1 MPNLVGIGNSQV
13 PTNAMLGGL
22 AYQDPAHAN
31 LTSVEIENIA
41 AIKASIT
48 DNAAHDIQDIF
59 VYDTR
64 KDSDGGAWR
73 KRCQDHSWYNE
84 TLGTQ
89 QRGNRREFPAVAVIV
104 GYNNGFIIYDGDDPN
119 MSMWMEF
126 WQYQNNASGATQW
139 WGGSGNIK
147 SIAAMNGDIVMS
159 VTTGARCI
167 RFLKDKCSIFYSPGS
182 GDFNVLG
189 GIANRNDAYTVWTP
203 TDNDYKEIMNSQTNH
218 VAIGVLPN
226 APTDPE
232 TGLPKTT
239 MAIACSQGATVIND
253 AYNSLRNIGNG
264 GAYDIQGTTS
274 GYQEIR
280 KVFIAHNKL
289 YLLSDPRLLYTFPLP
304 WNATTSSGT
313 LSGYDGIVW
322 LQALQID
329 VNAASTCTGL
339 LVKNNKDV
347 VVGTPT
353 DLILVKP
360 NYLSPSNIFNAG
372 DGREN
377 AVIGKDYNSGWQHGT
392 HGIATLCDCPGLI
405 DEAKEYVLNGLGTLT
420 TGWTAGGGGTFS
432 ATGVF
437 QYVISGGGNH
447 AVYQQ
452 ISGLTVG
459 KSYKMTYTHKN
470 GTTSA
475 YIGPNASSADPNQY
489 FGDST
494 GSSDITKSI
503 VWYAYQTTAYVVI
516 YGIGNATH
524 QWDNVSV
531 RETNDV
537 FGQEKIN
544 NGSFGSNINGWTAGA
559 NTTLSHDGG
568 QLRVTSTSSGSATA
582 YQQLTRLIPGNT
594 YAVNAYVHNA
604 SGSSAQNGARLE
616 VSTSTTV
623 STSMINYTET
633 VPQAQWISVHMR
645 FTASSST
652 MYLHCASLAT
662 SSGRYSVFD
671 FITVR
676 ELVRDRSSKDL
687 SMHVRGHLT
696 RQPVA
701 PGAELHSYGGFNDSA
716 PYGGSRLSLPYS
728 SQFSYG
734 TGNFCVMIWFKTTA
748 GGSET
753 FFRKGT
759 PTHDR
764 GVFEGYVTAVG
775 GAGNIRFVIKDDD
788 NSSNTVL
795 NSAEVGWNDGHWH
808 HYAAMRY
815 NDNMYLFL
823 DGTMNNNIKTD
834 VSHNMTWGGMSEV
847 LEVGS
852 VGGLA
857 NGASNTELA
866 LFRVTSGAPPTAEQ
880 IKKIYQDE
888 KKLFQPNAKC
898 TLYGTSNSVTSVAYD
913 TGTDIIHAGTS
924 SGRSE
929 FSDLIRINNTTT
941 AVDTAISASNG
952 LVAEE

>member
-41 AIKASIT
+41 AIKASIVE
-48 DNAAHDIQDIF
+48 DAVHDIQDIF

-73 KRCQDHSWYNE
+73 KRCQDLSWYNE

-126 WQYQNNASGATQW
+126 WQYANNSSGNTNW

-167 RFLKDKCSIFYSPGS
+167 RFLKDKCSIFYSPAS
-182 GDFNVLG
+182 GDYTIIG
-189 GIANRNDAYTVWTP
+189 GIANRNDAYSSWRP
-203 TDNDYKEIMNSQTNH
+203 SDNDYKEIVNATTNH

-226 APTDPE
+226 APIDIE
-232 TGLPKTT
+232 TGLPRTT
-239 MAIACSQGATVIND
+239 MAIACSQGVTVIND
-253 AYNSLRNIGNG
+253 AYDTLRNAGTG
-264 GAYDIQGTTS
+264 GVFDILGTNS

-289 YLLSDPRLLYTFPLP
+289 YLISDPRLLYSFRLP
-304 WNATTSSGT
+304 WNATSSGGT
-313 LSGYDGIVW
+313 LAGYDGIVW
-322 LQALQID
+322 VNNLQID
-329 VNAASTCTGL
+329 VNAASTCHL
-339 LVKNNKDV
+339 AVKNNKDV
-347 VVGTPT
+347 VVGTPS

-360 NYLSPSNIFNAG
+360 NYLSQSNIFNAG
-372 DGREN
+372 DGRAN

-392 HGIATLCDCPGLI
+392 HGIATLCDCPEPV
-405 DEAKEYVLNGLGTLT
+405 DEGKNYVLNGRGTLT
-420 TGWTAGGGGTFS
+420 TGWTSTGGGTFS

-437 QYVISGGGNH
+437 QYAVTSGNRN
-447 AVYQQ
+447 VYQQ
-452 ISGLTVG
+452 ITGLTVG
-459 KSYKMTYTHKN
+459 KTYKMTYTHKN
-470 GTTSA
+470 GVTSA
-475 YIGPNASSADPNQY
+475 YIGPNNTSADPNQY
-489 FGDST
+489 FGDSA

-516 YGIGNATH
+516 YGIGAGTH

-531 RETNDV
+531 VETNDV
-537 FGQEKIN
+537 FGQEKVN
-544 NGSFGSNINGWTAGA
+544 NGSFSSNINGWTAGA

-568 QLRVTSTSSGSATA
+568 QLRVTSTSSGSATG
-582 YQQLTRLIPGNT
+582 YQTLTDLVPGNQ
-594 YAVNAYVHNA
+594 YAVNGYVHNA

-633 VPQAQWISVHMR
+633 VPQGQWISVHMR
-645 FTASSST
+645 FTAVSST
-652 MYLHCASLAT
+652 MYLHCASMAT
-662 SSGRYSVFD
+662 SSGKYSVFD
-671 FITVR
+671 FVTMR
-676 ELVRDRSSKDL
+676 ECIRDRSTSNL

-728 SQFSYG
+728 SKFNYG
-734 TGNFCVMIWFKTTA
+734 TGEFCAMIWFKTTA
-748 GGSET
+748 GGSEQ
-753 FFRKGT
+753 FFRKGI
-759 PTHDR
+759 PSSDR
-764 GVFEGYVTAVG
+764 GAFEGYVTAVG
-775 GAGNIRFVIKDDD
+775 GAGKIRFVIKDDD

-795 NSAEVGWNDGHWH
+795 NSAEAGWNDGKWH
-808 HYAAMRY
+808 HYVATKS
-815 NDNMYLFL
+815 NDNMTLYL

-834 VSHNMTWGGMSEV
+834 VSHNLTWGGMSEV

-866 LFRVTSGAPPTAEQ
+866 LLKVTSGAPPTAEQ
-880 IKKIYQDE
+880 VKKIYLSE

-898 TLYGTSNSVTSVAYD
+898 TLYGTSNNVTSVAYD
-913 TGTDIIHAGTS
+913 TGTDTVHVGTS

-941 AVDTAISASNG
+941 AVSNAISASNG
-952 LVAEE
+952 FVAEE

>member
-41 AIKASIT
+41 AIKASIA
-48 DNAAHDIQDIF
+48 DNAAHNIQDIF

-73 KRCQDHSWYNE
+73 KRCQHCSWYNE

-104 GYNNGFIIYDGDDPN
+104 GYNNGFIIYDGDDDD

-126 WQYQNNASGATQW
+126 WQYQNNSSGNSNW

-147 SIAAMNGDIVMS
+147 SIAAMNGDILIS
-159 VTTGARCI
+159 NTTGARCI
-167 RFLKDKCSIFYSPGS
+167 RFLKDKCSMMYSPGS
-182 GDFNVLG
+182 GDYNIPG
-189 GIANRNDAYTVWTP
+189 GIVDRNKAYSVWTP
-203 TDNDYKEIMNSQTNH
+203 TDNDYKEIVNSTSNH

-239 MAIACSQGATVIND
+239 MAIACSQGVTIIND
-253 AYNSLRNIGNG
+253 AYNSLRNTGDG
-264 GAYDIQGTTS
+264 GAYDIIGTSS
-274 GYQEIR
+274 GYQEVR

-289 YLLSDPRLLYTFPLP
+289 YLISDPRLLYSFPLP
-304 WNATTSSGT
+304 WNATSSGGT
-313 LSGYDGIVW
+313 LAGYDGIVF
-322 LQALQID
+322 LSALQID
-329 VNAASTCTGL
+329 FNSASTSHL
-339 LVKNNKDV
+339 AVKNNKDV
-347 VVGTPT
+347 VVGTT
-353 DLILVKP
+353 SELILVKP
-360 NYLSPSNIFNAG
+360 NYNSPSNIFNAG

-392 HGIATLCDCPGLI
+392 HGIATLCDCPEPV
-405 DEAKEYVLNGLGTLT
+405 DEGKNYVLNPRGTLN
-420 TGWTAGGGGTFS
+420 TGWTAGGGGTFTT
-432 ATGVF
+432 TGVF

-447 AVYQQ
+447 SVYQQ
-452 ISGLTVG
+452 ITGLTVG

-470 GTTSA
+470 GHTSA
-475 YIGPNASSADPNQY
+475 YIGPNTSSADPNQY

-494 GSSDITKSI
+494 GSSDITKSV

-516 YGIGNATH
+516 YGIDNGTH

-531 RETNDV
+531 VETNDV

-544 NGSFGSNINGWTAGA
+544 NGSFSSNISGWTAGA

-568 QLRVTSTSSGSATA
+568 QLRVTSTSSGSATG
-582 YQQLTRLIPGNT
+582 YQQLTRLVPGNQ

-604 SGSSAQNGARLE
+604 SGTSAQNGARLE

-633 VPQAQWISVHMR
+633 VPQGQWISVHMR

-671 FITVR
+671 FISIR
-676 ELVRDRSSKDL
+676 ECIRDRSTSNL
-687 SMHVRGHLT
+687 SMHVRGHIT

-701 PGAELHSYGGFNDSA
+701 PGAELHSYGGFSDSA

-728 SQFSYG
+728 SQFNYG

-748 GGSET
+748 GGSEQ
-753 FFRKGT
+753 FFRKGI
-759 PTHDR
+759 PSSDR
-764 GVFEGYVTAVG
+764 GAFEGYVTAVG

-788 NSSNTVL
+788 NSSATVL
-795 NSAEVGWNDGHWH
+795 NSAQQGWNDGLWH
-808 HYAAMRY
+808 HYVATKS
-815 NDNMYLFL
+815 NDNMYLYL
-823 DGTMNNNIKTD
+823 DGTMNNNVKTD

-866 LFRVTSGAPPTAEQ
+866 LLRVTSGAPPTAEQ
-880 IKKIYQDE
+880 VKKIYQDE

-898 TLYGTSNSVTSVAYD
+898 TLYGTSNSVTSLAYD
-913 TGTDIIHAGTS
+913 TGTDTVHVGTS
-924 SGRSE
+924 GGRSE
-929 FSDLIRINNTTT
+929 FSDLVRINNTTT

-952 LVAEE
+952 LVAED

>member
-22 AYQDPAHAN
+22 AYQDPSHVN

-89 QRGNRREFPAVAVIV
+89 QRGNRREFTAVAVIV

-568 QLRVTSTSSGSATA
+568 QLRVTSSSSGSATA
-582 YQQLTRLIPGNT
+582 YQQLTKLIPGNE

-671 FITVR
+671 FISIR
-676 ELVRDRSSKDL
+676 ECIRDRSTSNL

-701 PGAELHSYGGFNDSA
+701 PGAELHSYGGFSDSA

-728 SQFSYG
+728 SQFNYG
-734 TGNFCVMIWFKTTA
+734 TGNFCVMIWFKTT
-748 GGSET
+748 GSGSEQ
-753 FFRKGT
+753 FFRKGI
-759 PTHDR
+759 PSSDR
-764 GVFEGYVTAVG
+764 GAFEGYMTSVG

-795 NSAEVGWNDGHWH
+795 NSATVGWNDGLWH
-808 HYAAMRY
+808 HYVATKS
-815 NDNMYLFL
+815 NDNMYLYL
-823 DGTMNNNIKTD
+823 DGTMNNNVKTD

>member
-31 LTSVEIENIA
+31 LESVEIENIA
-41 AIKASIT
+41 AIKASII
-48 DNAAHDIQDIF
+48 DDAVHNIADIF

-73 KRCQDHSWYNE
+73 KRCQDFSWYNE

-126 WQYQNNASGATQW
+126 WQYQNNSSGNTNW

-167 RFLKDKCSIFYSPGS
+167 RFLKDKCSIFYSPAS
-182 GDFNVLG
+182 GDYTILG
-189 GIANRNDAYTVWTP
+189 GIANRNDAYSNWRP
-203 TDNDYKEIMNSQTNH
+203 SDNDYKEIVNSQTNH

-226 APTDPE
+226 APIDIE
-232 TGLPKTT
+232 TGLPRTT
-239 MAIACSQGATVIND
+239 MAIACTEGVTVIND
-253 AYNSLRNIGNG
+253 AYNALRNAGTG
-264 GAYDIQGTTS
+264 GAFDLMGTTS
-274 GYQEIR
+274 GYKEIR

-289 YLLSDPRLLYTFPLP
+289 YLLSDPRLLYSFRLP
-304 WNATTSSGT
+304 VNATSVAGT
-313 LSGYDGIVW
+313 LAGYDGIVW
-322 LQALQID
+322 LQNLQI
-329 VNAASTCTGL
+329 NTNSASTSHL
-339 LVKNNKDV
+339 AVKNNKDV
-347 VVGTPT
+347 VVGTQSE
-353 DLILVKP
+353 LILVKP

-372 DGREN
+372 DGRAN
-377 AVIGKDYNSGWQHGT
+377 AIIGKDYNSGWQHGT
-392 HGIATLCDCPGLI
+392 HGIASLCDCPESI
-405 DEAKEYVLNGLGTLT
+405 DEGKNYVLNGLGTLN
-420 TGWTAGGGGTFS
+420 TGWTAGGGGTFTT
-432 ATGVF
+432 TGVF

-447 AVYQQ
+447 RVYQQ
-452 ISGLTVG
+452 ITGLTVG

-494 GSSDITKSI
+494 GSSDITKSV

-516 YGIGNATH
+516 YGIGNGTH

-531 RETNDV
+531 RETKDV
-537 FGQEKIN
+537 FGQEKLN
-544 NGSFGSNINGWTAGA
+544 NGSFSSNINGWTAGA

-582 YQQLTRLIPGNT
+582 YQQLTRLVPGNT
-594 YAVNAYVHNA
+594 YAVNGYVHNA

-633 VPQAQWISVHMR
+633 VPQAQWYSVHMR

-652 MYLHCASLAT
+652 MYLHCASMAT
-662 SSGRYSVFD
+662 SSGKYSVFD
-671 FITVR
+671 FLTIR
-676 ELVRDRSSKDL
+676 ELVRDRSTSNL
-687 SMHVRGHLT
+687 SMHVYGNVT

-701 PGAELHSYGGFNDSA
+701 TGAELHSYGGFSTTN
-716 PYGGSRLSLPYS
+716 RLSLPYS
-728 SQFSYG
+728 SKFNYG
-734 TGNFCVMIWFKTTA
+734 TGEFCVMIWFKTTA
-748 GGSET
+748 SGSEQ
-753 FFRKGT
+753 FFRKGI
-759 PTHDR
+759 PSSDR
-764 GVFEGYVTAVG
+764 GAFEGYVTAVG
-775 GAGNIRFVIKDDD
+775 GAGKIRFVIKDDD

-795 NSAEVGWNDGHWH
+795 NSAEAGWNDGKWH
-808 HYAAMRY
+808 HYVATKS
-815 NDNMYLFL
+815 NDNMTLYI
-823 DGTMNNNIKTD
+823 DGTMNNNVKTD

-852 VGGLA
+852 VGTLA
-857 NGASNTELA
+857 NGAANTELA
-866 LFRVTSGAPPTAEQ
+866 LFKVTSGAPPTAEQ
-880 IKKIYQDE
+880 VKKIYRSE
-888 KKLFQPNAKC
+888 RKLFQPNAKC
-898 TLYGTSNSVTSVAYD
+898 TLYGTSNNVTSVAYD
-913 TGTDIIHAGTS
+913 TGTDTVHVGTS

-941 AVDTAISASNG
+941 AVSNAISASNG
-952 LVAEE
+952 LVVEE